1 MREIWCTT
9 PDRRRLRGGS
19 IRASRPDRRWSSC
32 LPLGKTVISC
42 RYSEVAGSVHRSGT
56 ESSLDSSLEG
66 DGFELPV
73 PGIRSSI
80 FIPPRRHSSLFGEL
94 AERVRHRVRRL
105 KPRPTAPA
113 CHVESPIDDFL
124 LPLSPRR
131 VRVFMHTRTEVR
143 RRARGGRWL
152 GTEETSLNTRVPGK
166 LRRR

>member
-1 MREIWCTT
+1 MVRIMAENPRLSRDGGEIRRET
-9 PDRRRLRGGS
+9 D
-19 IRASRPDRRWSSC
+19 C
-32 LPLGKTVISC
+32 L
-42 RYSEVAGSVHRSGT
+42 
-56 ESSLDSSLEG
+56 LEG

-113 CHVESPIDDFL
+113 CHVDSPIDDFL

-131 VRVFMHTRTEVR
+131 VRVSCTHGPRFAYAPV
-143 RRARGGRWL
+143 AAGGLERKKP
-152 GTEETSLNTRVPGK
+152 R
-166 LRRR
+166 